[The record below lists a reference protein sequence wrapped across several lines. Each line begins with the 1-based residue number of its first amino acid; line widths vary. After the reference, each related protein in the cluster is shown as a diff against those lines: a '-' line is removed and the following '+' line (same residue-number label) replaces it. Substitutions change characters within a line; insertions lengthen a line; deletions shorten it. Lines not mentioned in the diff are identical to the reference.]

1 MELELREY
9 IEIILKRIW
18 IIVAIT
24 ITATFLS
31 GIISVF
37 FLNEVYSTSTTLI
50 VSKQSEGTTL
60 NEMQINDINLA
71 RGLVDT
77 YSVIVKSDLVMEK
90 VLKEVRSDMSLGS
103 LRSKVSVSSEGNT
116 EIIRITVED
125 TQPEKARDIANSL
138 ARVFMNE
145 VESLLRMD
153 NVQII
158 DIAKAPVSPIKPKVM
173 MNIAIAFILGLMIS
187 LGIVLLLEY
196 LDNTIKTPED
206 VQKYMGLP
214 VIGII
219 PSFDE

>member
-60 NEMQINDINLA
+60 NEIQINDINLA

-90 VLKEVRSDMSLGS
+90 VLKEVRSDMSLDS
-103 LRSKVSVSSEGNT
+103 LRSKVSVSSESNT

>member
-60 NEMQINDINLA
+60 NEIQINDINLA

-90 VLKEVRSDMSLGS
+90 VLKEVRSDMSLDS
-103 LRSKVSVSSEGNT
+103 LRSKVSVNSEGNT
-116 EIIRITVED
+116 GIIRITVED